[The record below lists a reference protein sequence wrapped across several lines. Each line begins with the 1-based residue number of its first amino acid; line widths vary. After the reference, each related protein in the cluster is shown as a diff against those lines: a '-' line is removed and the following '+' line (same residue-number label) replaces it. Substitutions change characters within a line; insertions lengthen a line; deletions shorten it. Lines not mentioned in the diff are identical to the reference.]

1 MAELALHLLGAK
13 IALGATGT
21 AVVLPTIGWS
31 LIGSVLAAPH
41 RRLGRDQLAAALWPD
56 QDDEAARRCL
66 ATALWRL
73 KQRLGTLNALL
84 RIGNETISV
93 IDDGRGDD
101 GAWVDAIA
109 FERGVAAA
117 LEDPAALDNVADRDA
132 LKSALGHYR
141 GDFLEFS
148 TVDAIVIE
156 RERLRALYLD
166 GALELARA
174 CKRHGEWRTACELG
188 RTICTVEPLREDAQ
202 RLLMEA
208 MVACGNRAQA
218 VQHYRDFERLIAEEL
233 AVRPMKETR
242 ELAAS
247 ISRSPLMSAPALA
260 ELKISADNAGLQKLL
275 MVRQQLAESL
285 SLLDQ
290 ALAQ

>member
-1 MAELALHLLGAK
+1 MAELALHLLGARM
-13 IALGATGT
+13 ALGAAGA
-21 AVVLPTIGWS
+21 AVGLPAAGWS

-41 RRLGRDQLAAALWPD
+41 RRIGRGQLAAALWPD

-73 KQRLGTLNALL
+73 KQRLGTLVTDD
-84 RIGNETISV
+84 EV
-93 IDDGRGDD
+93 WID
-101 GAWVDAIA
+101 AVA
-109 FERGVAAA
+109 FERGA
-117 LEDPAALDNVADRDA
+117 EAALDNPARLDSAAEREA
-132 LKSALGHYR
+132 LKHTLSHYR

-148 TVDAIVIE
+148 AVDAIVIE

-166 GALELARA
+166 AGLELARA
-174 CKRHGEWRTACELG
+174 CKRHGDWRGACELG
-188 RTICTVEPLREDAQ
+188 RAICTVEPLREDAQ

-218 VQHYRDFERLIAEEL
+218 VQHYRDFERLLADEL

-242 ELAAS
+242 ELAAA
-247 ISRSPLMSAPALA
+247 IARAPSPLPQIATAPAA
-260 ELKISADNAGLQKLL
+260 EPDLSGRQKLL
-275 MVRQQLAESL
+275 MARQQLADSL

>member
-13 IALGATGT
+13 IALGAAGAT
-21 AVVLPTIGWS
+21 VVLPTIGWS

-41 RRLGRDQLAAALWPD
+41 RRVGRDHLAAALWPD

-73 KQRLGTLNALL
+73 KQRLGALNALL

-93 IDDGRGDD
+93 IDDDQ
-101 GAWVDAIA
+101 AWVDAIA

-117 LEDPAALDNVADRDA
+117 LDDPATLDSAADRDA
-132 LKSALGHYR
+132 LKCALGHYR

-188 RTICTVEPLREDAQ
+188 RAICTVEPLREDAQ

-218 VQHYRDFERLIAEEL
+218 VQHYRDFERLIADEL

-247 ISRSPLMSAPALA
+247 ISRSPTMPPPLA
-260 ELKISADNAGLQKLL
+260 GIPELKISSENPGRQKLL
-275 MVRQQLAESL
+275 MARQQLAESL

>member
-1 MAELALHLLGAK
+1 MAELALHLLGAR
-13 IALGATGT
+13 IALGT
-21 AVVLPTIGWS
+21 AGAAIVLPSIGWS

-41 RRLGRDQLAAALWPD
+41 RRIGRSQLAAALWPD
-56 QDDEAARRCL
+56 QDDEGARRCL

-84 RIGNETISV
+84 RIGKETIALAE
-93 IDDGRGDD
+93 DD
-101 GAWVDAIA
+101 AMWIDAIA
-109 FERGVAAA
+109 FEHGV
-117 LEDPAALDNVADRDA
+117 EAALDDPAKLDNAADRDA
-132 LKSALGHYR
+132 LKQALGLYR

-148 TVDAIVIE
+148 AVDAIVIE

-166 GALELARA
+166 AALELARA
-174 CKRHGEWRTACELG
+174 CKRHGDWRTACELG
-188 RTICTVEPLREDAQ
+188 RAICTVEPLREDAQ

-218 VQHYRDFERLIAEEL
+218 VQHYRGFERLLAEEL
-233 AVRPMKETR
+233 AVRPMRETR

-247 ISRSPLMSAPALA
+247 IARVAATPAPDASTRTDA
-260 ELKISADNAGLQKLL
+260 PHRHTLL
-275 MVRQQLAESL
+275 MARQQLAESL

-290 ALAQ
+290 ALSQ

>member
-1 MAELALHLLGAK
+1 MALHLLGARM
-13 IALGATGT
+13 ALGAAGAT
-21 AVVLPTIGWS
+21 VVLPAVGWS

-41 RRLGRDQLAAALWPD
+41 RRIGRGQLAAALWPD

-84 RIGNETISV
+84 RIGNETIAV
-93 IDDGRGDD
+93 IDDDR
-101 GAWVDAIA
+101 AWVDAIA
-109 FERGVAAA
+109 FERGV
-117 LEDPAALDNVADRDA
+117 EAALDDPARLDSAADREA
-132 LKSALGHYR
+132 LRRALSHYR

-148 TVDAIVIE
+148 AVDTVVIE

-166 GALELARA
+166 AGLELARA

-188 RTICTVEPLREDAQ
+188 RAICTVEPLREDAQ

-218 VQHYRDFERLIAEEL
+218 VQHYRDFERLLADEL

-247 ISRSPLMSAPALA
+247 IARAPSMPSPAPDAAVPA
-260 ELKISADNAGLQKLL
+260 ENAGRQKLL
-275 MVRQQLAESL
+275 MARQQLAESL

>member
-13 IALGATGT
+13 IALGAAGAT
-21 AVVLPTIGWS
+21 VVLPTIGWS

-41 RRLGRDQLAAALWPD
+41 RRVGRDQLAAALWPD

-73 KQRLGTLNALL
+73 KQRLGALNALL

-93 IDDGRGDD
+93 IDDDQ
-101 GAWVDAIA
+101 AWVDAIA

-117 LEDPAALDNVADRDA
+117 LDDPATLDSAADRDA
-132 LKSALGHYR
+132 LKCALGHYR

-188 RTICTVEPLREDAQ
+188 RAICTVEPLREDAQ

-218 VQHYRDFERLIAEEL
+218 VQHYRDFERLIADEL

-247 ISRSPLMSAPALA
+247 ISRSPTMPPPLA
-260 ELKISADNAGLQKLL
+260 GIPQLKISSENPGRQKLL
-275 MVRQQLAESL
+275 MARQQLAESL